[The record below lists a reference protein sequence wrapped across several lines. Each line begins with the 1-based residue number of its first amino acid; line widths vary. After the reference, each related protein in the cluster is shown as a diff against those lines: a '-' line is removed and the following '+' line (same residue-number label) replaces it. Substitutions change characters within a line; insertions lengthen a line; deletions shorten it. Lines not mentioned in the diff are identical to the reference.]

1 MNRRRRSRIVLPV
14 LLAALAGIFATRG
27 APQTASA
34 LDLHGKTVDPLKAT
48 PGKLTVL
55 IFVRTDCPIS
65 NRYAPIIQK
74 MSADYAA
81 KSSFWLVYPD
91 KSESPENISRH
102 LEQYGYRLPAL
113 RDTQHALVQLSQVEI
128 TPEAAVFDSS
138 GRLVYH
144 GRIDNWYE
152 DFGRSRPAPTTHELS
167 DAIQAELSGKSPAV
181 AVTQAVGCYISD
193 LK

>member
-14 LLAALAGIFATRG
+14 VLAALAGVFPTRG
-27 APQTASA
+27 VPQTSSA
-34 LDLHGKTVDPLKAT
+34 LDLHGKTVDPREASA
-48 PGKLTVL
+48 GKLAVL

-91 KSESPENISRH
+91 KSESPESISRY

-138 GRLVYH
+138 GHLVYH
-144 GRIDNWYE
+144 GRIDDWYE
-152 DFGRSRPAPTTHELS
+152 DFGRSRTAPTTHELS
-167 DAIQAELSGKSPAV
+167 DAIQAALNGKSPAV
-181 AVTQAVGCYISD
+181 AATKGIGCYISD